1 MKQPTQEVKYGND
14 ARDEILKGVN
24 IVADAVLLTLGPG
37 GHTVVIKKGNYQIPT
52 KDGVTVAQG
61 ISLRNKY
68 QDVGAQAIIEAAE
81 KTNAM
86 GGDGTTVTT
95 GIARAM
101 IDRGFS
107 ALKSKANPVLL
118 KKGINRAV
126 EFVNDF
132 LNKMA
137 VQVKGY
143 EMIKSV
149 ASISANDKEMG
160 THIANLFQRLGKD
173 GVVVVEE
180 ASVPGYEEEY
190 IKGFQW
196 EKGVISPYM
205 ITDTARVKTE
215 LEDVYILIT
224 NYSLGEAPTI
234 AAILNSLAAKEGTS
248 NKFMTISNDIDKGG
262 LAAMVFNNIRG
273 PKQQTPQG
281 IRMGKFETLA
291 VRAPYTSL
299 SQLESLEDI
308 AALTGGTVIC
318 EEKGLVLPKD
328 QNEKFDVSLLGRAK
342 RVIADPKSTAII
354 DGRGSKKQINER
366 IKKIENELDKEKSNT
381 KPREWELTK
390 LKERLARLK
399 GQASILRF
407 GAENE
412 SLAKEMKYRIE
423 DSVNATKNALD
434 EGIVPG
440 GEVAIL
446 RASEALG
453 ELKASGD
460 EARGIDIVRQAL
472 LHPIDVL
479 VQNAGNAGNEV
490 IKTILGNKNKNFGW
504 DASDG
509 EYCDL
514 VKKGVID
521 PVKVVKAAVTNAAAA
536 CNLLLTTEAVITD
549 IDEEEEIDQNRRST
563 K

>member
-234 AAILNSLAAKEGTS
+234 AAILNALSAKEGTS

-328 QNEKFDVSLLGRAK
+328 QNEKFDISLLGRAK
-342 RVIADPKSTAII
+342 RVISDPKSTAII
-354 DGRGSKKQINER
+354 DGRGSKQKINER

-514 VKKGVID
+514 VNKGVID

>member
-1 MKQPTQEVKYGND
+1 
-14 ARDEILKGVN
+14 
-24 IVADAVLLTLGPG
+24 
-37 GHTVVIKKGNYQIPT
+37 
-52 KDGVTVAQG
+52 
-61 ISLRNKY
+61 
-68 QDVGAQAIIEAAE
+68 
-81 KTNAM
+81 M